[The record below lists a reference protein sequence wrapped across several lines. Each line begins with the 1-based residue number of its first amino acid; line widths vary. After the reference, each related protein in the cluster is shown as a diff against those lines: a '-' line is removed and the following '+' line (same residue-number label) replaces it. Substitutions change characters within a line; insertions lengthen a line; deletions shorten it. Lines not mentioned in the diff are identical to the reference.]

1 MTSQQRTHQSCTSRP
16 SQTLRLK
23 HCFAESIVLETSW
36 KRQVLKVC
44 HRQLIQG
51 QMATPIFQVNFVG
64 GFHICR
70 WFSCYLGS
78 SKPKLSGAIESPS
91 YALSNVLYRYIPA
104 TLPVVYRC
112 VQHHSKLKAVEYLCS
127 WKLRLFTGGYN
138 TRIHGSFEGG
148 QINAIQIESARDHR
162 EDPVRDEYARAIA
175 AATVRYLDT
184 HYP

>member
-1 MTSQQRTHQSCTSRP
+1 MHLSTVTNSSFEALLRGVDSFGNFLEEAGFESVP
-16 SQTLRLK
+16 SPTNPGPDGDAY
-23 HCFAESIVLETSW
+23 FS
-36 KRQVLKVC
+36 
-44 HRQLIQG
+44 G
-51 QMATPIFQVNFVG
+51 QFCRWLSYLSMVFMLPWEFQAKAVG
-64 GFHICR
+64 GNRI
-70 WFSCYLGS
+70 
-78 SKPKLSGAIESPS
+78 PKLIS
-91 YALSNVLYRYIPA
+91 YTLSNVLYRYIPA

-162 EDPVRDEYARAIA
+162 EDPVRDEYAQAIA